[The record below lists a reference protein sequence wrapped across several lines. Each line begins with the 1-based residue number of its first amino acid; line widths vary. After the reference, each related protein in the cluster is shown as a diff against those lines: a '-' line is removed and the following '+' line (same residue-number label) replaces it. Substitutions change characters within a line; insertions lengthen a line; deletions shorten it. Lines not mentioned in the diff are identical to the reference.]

1 MNMERLEISKKDIQP
16 AELPP
21 GTEKNLKLFL
31 FCLILFFALTTLYVI
46 PLSYTSLGFWTV
58 ICVAALLGFAVL
70 GAQIEPELRKPRMRE
85 ETIIVTSETFEVRLN
100 GNSHWLKNRHDIMSF
115 EVIARGG
122 VAEQVY
128 ERIGGHFSPIP
139 QSELVIYTVNDSW
152 SFPFV
157 LISVNDLV
165 PLKNVLNRENAFGH
179 ER

>member
-16 AELPP
+16 AELTP

-31 FCLILFFALTTLYVI
+31 FCLILFFAFTTLYVI
-46 PLSYTSLGFWTV
+46 PLSYTSLGFWAV
-58 ICVAALLGFAVL
+58 ICVAVLLGFAVL

>member
-1 MNMERLEISKKDIQP
+1 MERLEISKKDIQP
-16 AELPP
+16 AELPF
-21 GTEKNLKLFL
+21 GTEKNLKQFL
-31 FCLILFFALTTLYVI
+31 LCVILFFALTTLYVI

-85 ETIIVTSETFEVRLN
+85 ETIIVTSETFEIRLN

-115 EVIARGG
+115 EVVARGG

-128 ERIGGHFSPIP
+128 EHIGGHFSPIP
-139 QSELVIYTVNDSW
+139 QSELIIYTAGDSW

-157 LISVNDLV
+157 LISVNDLI
-165 PLKNVLNRENAFGH
+165 PIKNVLNRGNEFYREH
-179 ER
+179 

>member
-1 MNMERLEISKKDIQP
+1 MERLEISKKDIQP
-16 AELPP
+16 AELTP

-31 FCLILFFALTTLYVI
+31 FCLILFFAFTTLYVI

-165 PLKNVLNRENAFGH
+165 PLKNVLNRENAFWH